1 MVCLPFHYSVEIKMF
16 KPYIDVAYGTIFSQT
31 CFVRFTLSTWFDLI
45 SGNATASADCTEKG
59 KARADQIKS
68 MANRVKKY

>member
-1 MVCLPFHYSVEIKMF
+1 MCENEVEKQALGKHTRNAMVCLPFHYLVEKF

-45 SGNATASADCTEKG
+45 SGNGALL
-59 KARADQIKS
+59 
-68 MANRVKKY
+68 KKERHAQ